1 MTRHETLRL
10 PQVSDTDLVRNL
22 KSWPSQI
29 LEHVRHRL
37 EGWAPLATNSRIAPI
52 TRKEFIQIIRDPR
65 TLAIMFLIP
74 IIQLIMLGYAAT
86 TNVEHLPT
94 AILDQDKSRESRD
107 LIDAYRVSNYFDI
120 DYVASNEA
128 ELRRLIDSG
137 AAKAGII
144 IPAGYATDLARDHR
158 AQIGFLIDGSD
169 PGVAN
174 PALSAAALIGQSRS
188 LTIIQQII
196 PGIDPSRMPGI
207 DVRARVLY
215 NPDLRSSN
223 FLIPGIIAMI
233 LQFLTTLL
241 TATSI
246 VRERERGTIEQLIVT
261 PLKSFE
267 LIVGKMIPYI
277 LIAFLDTIEVLIVGV
292 VWFKVPVNGSVAL
305 LLIFCAVAL
314 MSSLG
319 LGLFIST
326 VARTQQEAMLL
337 AWFTMLPSIFLSGFF
352 FPIEAMPLALRAL
365 SYLVP
370 LRYFLIVVRGIVLKG
385 IGAELLIPELL
396 ALILFGVV
404 ILVFAALRFSKRLE

>member
-1 MTRHETLRL
+1 MPR
-10 PQVSDTDLVRNL
+10 
-22 KSWPSQI
+22 
-29 LEHVRHRL
+29 
-37 EGWAPLATNSRIAPI
+37 ATNSRIVPI

-74 IIQLIMLGYAAT
+74 LIQLIMLGYAAT

-120 DYVASNEA
+120 DYVVSNEA

-144 IPAGYATDLARDHR
+144 ISAGYATDLARDRR
-158 AQIGFLIDGSD
+158 AQVGFLIDGSD
-169 PGVAN
+169 PSVAN
-174 PALSAAALIGQSRS
+174 NALSAAVLIGQSKS

-261 PLKSFE
+261 PLKPFE
-267 LIVGKMIPYI
+267 LIIGKMIPYI
-277 LIAFLDTIEVLIVGV
+277 LIAFWDTIEVLIVGV
-292 VWFKVPVNGSVAL
+292 VWFKVPVNGSVTL

-314 MSSLG
+314 MTSLG

-326 VARTQQEAMLL
+326 VARTQQEALLL

-352 FPIEAMPLALRAL
+352 FPIEAMPFALRVL

-370 LRYFLIVVRGIVLKG
+370 LRYFLIVVRGIILKG

-404 ILVFAALRFSKRLE
+404 ILVFAAMRFRKRLE

>member
-1 MTRHETLRL
+1 MPR
-10 PQVSDTDLVRNL
+10 
-22 KSWPSQI
+22 
-29 LEHVRHRL
+29 
-37 EGWAPLATNSRIAPI
+37 ATNSRIVPI

-74 IIQLIMLGYAAT
+74 LIQLIMLGYAAT

-120 DYVASNEA
+120 DYVVSNEA

-144 IPAGYATDLARDHR
+144 ISAGYATDLARDRR
-158 AQIGFLIDGSD
+158 AQVGFLIDGSD
-169 PGVAN
+169 PSIAN
-174 PALSAAALIGQSRS
+174 NALSAAVLIGQSKS

-261 PLKSFE
+261 PLKPFE
-267 LIVGKMIPYI
+267 LIIGKMIPYI
-277 LIAFLDTIEVLIVGV
+277 LIAFWDTIEVLIVGV
-292 VWFKVPVNGSVAL
+292 VWFKVPVNGSVTL

-314 MSSLG
+314 MTSLG

-326 VARTQQEAMLL
+326 VARTQQEALLL

-352 FPIEAMPLALRAL
+352 FPIEAMPFALRVL

-370 LRYFLIVVRGIVLKG
+370 LRYFLIVVRGIILKG

-404 ILVFAALRFSKRLE
+404 ILVFAAMRFRKRLE